1 MSEDI
6 NDKKKSADIVSEPE
20 AGLALK
26 EESFCGSDS
35 ETDYDF
41 QGRDFGYAGTLEE
54 LELALDEAD
63 SERNDSSKWIS
74 SVEFH
79 TRLENK
85 YPWLR

>member
-6 NDKKKSADIVSEPE
+6 NDKKKSADIVSEPD

>member
-41 QGRDFGYAGTLEE
+41 QGKDFGYARTLDE
-54 LELALDEAD
+54 LEHALDEAD
-63 SERNDSSKWIS
+63 SERNDPTKWIS

-79 TRLENK
+79 TRLEK
-85 YPWLR
+85 RYPWLR

>member
-6 NDKKKSADIVSEPE
+6 NEKKKSADIVSEPE

-35 ETDYDF
+35 EIDYDF
-41 QGRDFGYAGTLEE
+41 QGKDFGYARTLEE
-54 LELALDEAD
+54 LEIELDEAD
-63 SERNDSSKWIS
+63 AERTDPTKWITPA
-74 SVEFH
+74 EFH

-85 YPWLR
+85 YPWLS